1 MSDPQIIEN
10 LETVWNTID
19 VLCVPLSEEEWQLP
33 TECPDWTVKDLVA
46 HMTGI
51 ECVLLGRPA
60 PEHVPARAGTLPN
73 AIAERNEVH
82 VDYRRSQPGRMV
94 LEEFREVTADRL
106 RALRSLGEEAFSQ
119 RSWTPIGT
127 GTYRDLMQMRIF
139 DCYVHEQDIRRAIG
153 RPGNLDGF
161 LASHALRSAAALI
174 TRVLGERVELPEG
187 TTVVFNVAGATSE
200 RWGYIAQG
208 TGLHPLPEAPD
219 SPSAQLTL
227 DFETFLRLVCGRM
240 APEGALVEQ
249 RVRIQGDPV
258 LGREVLMHL
267 NVLF

>member
-33 TECPDWTVKDLVA
+33 TECPDWTVQDLVA

-82 VDYRRSQPGRMV
+82 VDYRRSQLGRMV

-161 LASHALRSAAALI
+161 LASHALRSAAILI
-174 TRVLGERVELPEG
+174 GRVLGERVHLLEG
-187 TTVVFNVAGATSE
+187 TTFVLNVTGAMSE
-200 RWGYIAQG
+200 RWGYVARG
-208 TGLHPLPEAPD
+208 TCLHPLPEIPA
-219 SPSAQLTL
+219 SPSLELSL
-227 DFETFLRLVCGRM
+227 DFETFLRLVCGRI
-240 APEGALVEQ
+240 APQVALAEHRVCIEG
-249 RVRIQGDPV
+249 DSV
-258 LGREVLMHL
+258 LGLAVLTHL

>member
-1 MSDPQIIEN
+1 MSDARIIQN
-10 LETVWNTID
+10 LETVWSTID
-19 VLCVPLSEEEWQLP
+19 GLCTSLSAEQWQLA
-33 TECPDWTVKDLVA
+33 TGCPGWTVKDLVA
-46 HMTGI
+46 HMTGS
-51 ECVLLGRPA
+51 ECTLLGRPA
-60 PEHVPARAGTLPN
+60 PEHLPARVGTLPN
-73 AIAERNEVH
+73 AIAERNEIH
-82 VDYRRSQPGRMV
+82 VDYRRSQTGRIV

-106 RALRSLGEEAFSQ
+106 RALRSLSEEEFSQ

-153 RPGNLDGF
+153 HPGNLDGF
-161 LASHALRSAAALI
+161 LARHALRSAASLI
-174 TRVLGERVELPEG
+174 TRLLGERVELPEG
-187 TTVVFNVAGATSE
+187 TTVVFDVTGATSE
-200 RWGYIAQG
+200 RWGYVVQG
-208 TGLHPLPEAPD
+208 TSLHPLPQVPG
-219 SPSAQLTL
+219 SPSLELSL

-240 APEGALVEQ
+240 EPQVALEEH